1 MKAAEI
7 RRAYADSREANYE
20 ITSYLQTISEQLYQQ
35 NLLLCELLEI
45 LSGKERSSDDYS

>member
-1 MKAAEI
+1 VKAAEI

-35 NLLLCELLEI
+35 NLLLCELLDI
-45 LSGKERSSDDYS
+45 FSGGKK